1 MKRARS
7 ETMMTE
13 ADTQMSE
20 AGTRMQLSDHENDN
34 AALTEQQD
42 QTSHPSNPCDAI
54 DNGTAR
60 DIAQAAKTTQPRKV
74 RIMKRARSESH
85 ANDDAALT
93 KRRCRSHRTANDDA
107 ALTEQ
112 QEQTSHLVNPRDAIN
127 NETARETA
135 QPAKTK
141 QSRSERFMWAYFN
154 SWVTGDANDVAP
166 RCTVVPMTRRLSHEE
181 EAMLVEYFCDP
192 GPKCIPSGLPH
203 AHKGKS
209 CVLLT
214 AQATKEMVK
223 LTADKGI
230 EHVALVRVTTLEC
243 GCSVARA
250 RCMYVKRVKVM
261 GKEEL
266 IDLCTRAGL
275 GGC

>member
-7 ETMMTE
+7 ETTMTE

-20 AGTRMQLSDHENDN
+20 AGTRMQLSDPENDN

-60 DIAQAAKTTQPRKV
+60 DIAQAAKTMQPRKV
-74 RIMKRARSESH
+74 RIMKRARSESR
-85 ANDDAALT
+85 A
-93 KRRCRSHRTANDDA
+93 RSITANDDA

-112 QEQTSHLVNPRDAIN
+112 QDQTSHLVNQCDAID

-141 QSRSERFMWAYFN
+141 QSHSERFMWAYFN

-166 RCTVVPMTRRLSHEE
+166 WCTVVPMTRRLSHEE

-230 EHVALVRVTTLEC
+230 AHVALVRVTTLEC

>member
-74 RIMKRARSESH
+74 RTMKRARSESR
-85 ANDDAALT
+85 A
-93 KRRCRSHRTANDDA
+93 RSITANDDA

-127 NETARETA
+127 NETARESA

-141 QSRSERFMWAYFN
+141 QPRSERFMWAYFN

-230 EHVALVRVTTLEC
+230 AHVALVRVITLEC

>member
-7 ETMMTE
+7 ETTMTE

-112 QEQTSHLVNPRDAIN
+112 QTSHLVNPRDAIN

-141 QSRSERFMWAYFN
+141 QSRSERFMWAYFS

-230 EHVALVRVTTLEC
+230 AHVALVRVTTLEC
-243 GCSVARA
+243 GCSIARA
-250 RCMYVKRVKVM
+250 RYMYVKRVKVM

>member
-1 MKRARS
+1 
-7 ETMMTE
+7 MTE

-112 QEQTSHLVNPRDAIN
+112 QDQTSHLVNPCDAIN

-230 EHVALVRVTTLEC
+230 AHVALVRVITLEC

>member
-112 QEQTSHLVNPRDAIN
+112 QTSHLVNPRDAIN

-230 EHVALVRVTTLEC
+230 AHVALVRVTTLEC
-243 GCSVARA
+243 GCSIARA
-250 RCMYVKRVKVM
+250 RYMYVKRVKVM

>member
-1 MKRARS
+1 MP
-7 ETMMTE
+7 
-13 ADTQMSE
+13 
-20 AGTRMQLSDHENDN
+20 LSQNDD

-42 QTSHPSNPCDAI
+42 QTSH
-54 DNGTAR
+54 
-60 DIAQAAKTTQPRKV
+60 
-74 RIMKRARSESH
+74 
-85 ANDDAALT
+85 
-93 KRRCRSHRTANDDA
+93 
-107 ALTEQ
+107 
-112 QEQTSHLVNPRDAIN
+112 LVNLCDAIN

-230 EHVALVRVTTLEC
+230 AHVLRHDIVYTIPMVPATYCDYGLQAGVWGDYAVLWWTPWSITPTTASGAQRAQAHEQQHAGRKTLTPRV
-243 GCSVARA
+243 V
-250 RCMYVKRVKVM
+250 
-261 GKEEL
+261 
-266 IDLCTRAGL
+266 
-275 GGC
+275 

>member
-112 QEQTSHLVNPRDAIN
+112 QTSHLVNPRDAIN

-230 EHVALVRVTTLEC
+230 EHVALVHVTTLES
-243 GCSVARA
+243 GDSVARA